1 MKIDIAESAVYS
13 WLRHIKGCKIVQLNW
28 KKSPKWEDFHS
39 EEVDSLVEKI
49 NKHFNHVFKQSAAKQ
64 IFCQAEIDALGVCF
78 TEGNPFFYAVE
89 VAFHEAGLNYDDSA
103 ERVCKKL
110 LRIALILYFY
120 FNTKE
125 GEIIF
130 ATPKVCP
137 KTLVQITEKLQ
148 KIIVFM
154 QSNGFFYRFSFI
166 GNERFEREIIQ
177 PLKDVSNEV
186 ADTAELFLRS
196 YQFLDLLQKRE
207 SLPVRRSGVPRVE
220 PNVSTIALLRR
231 TGMRFFISYYD
242 FFKKGCSPKKMLSI
256 ITEDYTNASKQH
268 RCCTANRIFKEKR
281 QIEAL
286 QLIAHAQDVP
296 VTVRDKAISLLT
308 QEQSFR

>member
-1 MKIDIAESAVYS
+1 MSCE
-13 WLRHIKGCKIVQLNW
+13 
-28 KKSPKWEDFHS
+28 KSRD
-39 EEVDSLVEKI
+39 
-49 NKHFNHVFKQSAAKQ
+49 
-64 IFCQAEIDALGVCF
+64 
-78 TEGNPFFYAVE
+78 
-89 VAFHEAGLNYDDSA
+89 
-103 ERVCKKL
+103 
-110 LRIALILYFY
+110 FY

-207 SLPVRRSGVPRVE
+207 SLSSLSNGEVSITVKQEVNWMVSHIRR
-220 PNVSTIALLRR
+220 
-231 TGMRFFISYYD
+231 F
-242 FFKKGCSPKKMLSI
+242 PK
-256 ITEDYTNASKQH
+256 DN
-268 RCCTANRIFKEKR
+268 CCW
-281 QIEAL
+281 
-286 QLIAHAQDVP
+286 
-296 VTVRDKAISLLT
+296 
-308 QEQSFR
+308 